1 MDELLYDVFMRIGQY
16 QIKEF
21 TVVTE
26 SRICDGLSL
35 AVNRVPNSTRLDTRK
50 ARWVGAR
57 SILATSHL
65 PAVIHEVA

>member
-16 QIKEF
+16 QIEGLA
-21 TVVTE
+21 VVTE

-35 AVNRVPNSTRLDTRK
+35 AVNQVPNSTRFNTRK

-57 SILATSHL
+57 SILATSRL
-65 PAVIHEVA
+65 PAMIHEVA